1 MMNFSGPA
9 TRCLKNNIWK
19 KKGTAVALFQSTE
32 SLRRSW
38 ICWVWRSTVSEKTW
52 CFADWFGRGQSWKRK
67 RHVSPA
73 HVSKSFLSI
82 IDHLYFH
89 TRHVDMIENFKKMMR
104 LLWMYPLFL
113 QALHLFLAQK
123 TSKLQAQAVTTKK
136 QMPHPRSIPTHVD
149 LHGCFQK

>member
-1 MMNFSGPA
+1 M
-9 TRCLKNNIWK
+9 
-19 KKGTAVALFQSTE
+19 ALFQSTE

-67 RHVSPA
+67 RTCFPPPFLGGRGVSLA
-73 HVSKSFLSI
+73 TDVSKSFLSI